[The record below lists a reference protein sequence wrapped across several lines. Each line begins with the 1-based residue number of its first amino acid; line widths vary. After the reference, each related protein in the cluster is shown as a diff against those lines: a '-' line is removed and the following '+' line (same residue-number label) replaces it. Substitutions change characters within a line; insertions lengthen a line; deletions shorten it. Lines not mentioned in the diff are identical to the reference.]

1 MQHANQPF
9 WILNSKFW
17 ICYSG
22 RFTQYN
28 PELLDKERLLAI
40 TKCDMLDEELIEQ
53 MKSELPEDIE
63 TIFISSVAGLNIQQL
78 KDKIWAALQ
87 R

>member
-1 MQHANQPF
+1 MVPADSDDIKHDYQV
-9 WILNSKFW
+9 LL
-17 ICYSG
+17 G
-22 RFTQYN
+22 ELTQYN

-63 TIFISSVAGLNIQQL
+63 TVFISSVAGLNIQQL